1 MTLTADFGMPGT
13 APWQTMPNTDIDL
26 ALRDI
31 DSALEGY
38 EHAEEY
44 DSANMWDRLT
54 LSREGRTLRQADI
67 EFDPN
72 LCSPVIDAV
81 NDRLLITSVTASAGT
96 ATDSAASDAAT
107 NLVARVIAENQLQTR
122 GRTWNRK
129 ALRDGDAYI
138 IVWPDQN
145 FDPDAQP
152 ELTGNL
158 DVEDVATPL
167 GVNITYADP
176 RQCRMFY
183 DPENPRKKLF
193 FAQMWVTTLPGE
205 KQERIRVNLFYPT
218 RVEKWISS
226 AGTREK
232 RAADFEHFEDDT
244 PGLSDGGEQLAD
256 AVWPMAN
263 PYGEVPVFHLRT
275 DYEYGK
281 PEHRNA
287 FAEQAGISGLVEK
300 MMVTAEFSSYP
311 QRYAIQEADSLG
323 NQSIREDPLADH
335 SPADWDHDFNSE
347 GVSLTTI
354 NSGLI
359 SNETGS
365 EFEANP
371 GSMQLFKNFKAVGQ
385 FATADMANFLDPIK
399 QFAQMISTATTT
411 PLWKFSGIGA
421 TPPSG
426 ESLKVEESGL
436 VQKVLDRM
444 AMLGGEWEH
453 AYEFALKILGVTAR
467 IVVSWASPTTN
478 DLKEVW
484 DLAQQQ
490 IATGMPRAEAMMR
503 AGIPEAQAQEWATN
517 YSTLFAEAEYQQ
529 GRAKMYLAQARLL
542 THQAVAATIA
552 NGVPEN
558 VALVEA
564 GYKQADVDSWLA
576 NRSPELTMGRMVQMF
591 GQITQGLQQLG
602 LTVQMGIISKSGA
615 NAVLVALFGD
625 ILPSIPAAA
634 LEIDEEDDEDEPD
647 ANPFPGPD
655 MLPPGGGLADGTD
668 PNMPPNFG
676 QQPPVGTPHVA
687 PIPMEDR

>member
-1 MTLTADFGMPGT
+1 MTITAGYSAPGVG
-13 APWQTMPNTDIDL
+13 WDQTMPNSDIDL

-31 DSALEGY
+31 EGALEGY

-81 NDRLLITSVTASAGT
+81 NDRLLITSVTASAG
-96 ATDSAASDAAT
+96 AASDSVASDSAT
-107 NLVARVIAENQLQTR
+107 NVVARIIAENELETR

-145 FDPDAQP
+145 FDPNAQP
-152 ELTGNL
+152 ELTGNI
-158 DVEDVATPL
+158 DVEDVVDAL

-183 DPENPRKKLF
+183 DPENPRRKLF
-193 FAQMWVTTLPGE
+193 FAQMWVTTLPGQ
-205 KQERIRVNLFYPT
+205 KQEKIRVNLFYPT

-226 AGTREK
+226 AGTRQK
-232 RAADFEHFEDDT
+232 GAADFEHFEDDE
-244 PGLSDGGEQLAD
+244 PGISAGGEQLAD
-256 AVWPMAN
+256 AVWPMPN

-287 FAEQAGISGLVEK
+287 FAEQAGISSLIEK
-300 MMVTAEFSSYP
+300 MMVTADFSSYP
-311 QRYAIQEADSLG
+311 QRWALMQQEALAS
-323 NQSIREDPLADH
+323 QSIRDDPFAEHSFADQDRDYDAGAL
-335 SPADWDHDFNSE
+335 SATSINA
-347 GVSLTTI
+347 GVM
-354 NSGLI
+354 

-365 EFEANP
+365 GFEASP
-371 GSMQLFKNFKAVGQ
+371 GSMQLFKGFDQVGQ
-385 FATADMANFLDPIK
+385 FETADTANFLNPIK
-399 QFAQMISTATTT
+399 QLAQMISTATTT

-444 AMLGGEWEH
+444 AMLGGEWAH
-453 AYEFALKILGVTAR
+453 TYEFALKILGVAAKV
-467 IVVSWASPTTN
+467 VVSWASPTTN

-484 DLAQQQ
+484 DLVQQMV
-490 IATGMPRAEAMMR
+490 ATGVPRAVALMK
-503 AGIPEAQAQEWATN
+503 AGIPEAQAQEWATT

-529 GRAKMYLAQARLL
+529 GRAQMYLAQAKLL
-542 THQAVAATIA
+542 THQAVAAAMA
-552 NGVPEN
+552 NGVPQST
-558 VALVEA
+558 ALVEG
-564 GYKQADVDSWLA
+564 GYKQEDVDGWLA
-576 NRSPELTMGRMVQMF
+576 EREEEMTLTRKATIF
-591 GQITQGLQQLG
+591 GQLTAGFQQLG
-602 LTVQMGIISKSGA
+602 MAVSLDIISKEGA
-615 NAVLVALFGD
+615 NAIVMNLFGD
-625 ILPSIPAAA
+625 LLPDVPSAM
-634 LEIDEEDDEDEPD
+634 LEIEPD
-647 ANPFPGPD
+647 DDPEPVPPQFAGQPN
-655 MLPPGGGLADGTD
+655 MLPTGGGMADGTD
-668 PNMPPNFG
+668 PNMPPGFG